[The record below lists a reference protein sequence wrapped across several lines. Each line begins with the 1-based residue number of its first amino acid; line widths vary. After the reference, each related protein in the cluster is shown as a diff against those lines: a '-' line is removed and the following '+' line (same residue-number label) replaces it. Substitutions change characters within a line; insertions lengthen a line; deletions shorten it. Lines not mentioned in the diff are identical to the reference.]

1 MTQSSNT
8 PYSYSFNAVA
18 EVSVPAMLSV
28 AEDEGTVQVCATL
41 SLSTEVDITVTIA
54 TSDGT
59 GMCVQQ
65 LALPCV
71 NSCVFCSY

>member
-1 MTQSSNT
+1 MPRPDLIALCIINLAT
-8 PYSYSFNAVA
+8 
-18 EVSVPAMLSV
+18 VSVPAVLSV
-28 AEDEGTVQVCATL
+28 AENEGTVQVCATL
-41 SLSTEVDITVTIA
+41 SLNAEFDITVTLA

-71 NSCVFCSY
+71 NNCVFCSY

>member
-1 MTQSSNT
+1 MTLSSNT

-18 EVSVPAMLSV
+18 EVSVPDELSV

-41 SLSTEVDITVTIA
+41 SLSTEVDITVTLA

-65 LALPCV
+65 LALLCV
-71 NSCVFCSY
+71 NNYFL

>member
-1 MTQSSNT
+1 MTLSSNT

-18 EVSVPAMLSV
+18 EVSVPDVLSV

-41 SLSTEVDITVTIA
+41 ITPFVTEFDITVTLA

-59 GMCVQQ
+59 GMYVKQ
-65 LALPCV
+65 LALPMYITC
-71 NSCVFCSY
+71 FCS